1 MNKKISISMALTI
14 AIIAMTVT
22 FSITM
27 ILARQMFDATI
38 PSVKEK
44 ESMYSKIAELDKY
57 VRANYYGD
65 IQDATLN
72 DMMAYGYVLGIGD
85 KNASYYT
92 AKQYA
97 ELVEVQ
103 NGNIMGIGVD
113 VVKDSSGY
121 ARITKVYDSSP
132 ASELGLQ
139 GGGFI
144 TAINGGEVKGLTAAN
159 VTAQLQGEAGT
170 EVTVTYMAPDGTT
183 ADHTINRSRYTI
195 PSVEYQMLGESYGY
209 IKIYRFDGTTQSTFS
224 KAVEDLQNQG
234 AKALVFDLRDNA
246 GGQMDVAVNCIDQLV
261 PEADIVFAEDKNGE
275 QTLLGSSDESHVDL
289 PMVVLVN
296 SGTASTAELFAASLR
311 QLSGA
316 LLVGTTTAGKGTIQA
331 EPYRMSDGSAVV
343 ITTAK
348 MLTSDKTS
356 FDGTGLTVD
365 VEVAAKADG
374 SDTTLVSV
382 EEDTQVQKALGVAQ
396 TMNGGTTTDDTSSS
410 DASGDASASGDTSAS
425 QSTSEGGEAVSE
437 GADSAAPASE
447 STDGE

>member
-85 KNASYYT
+85 KNANYYT

-139 GGGFI
+139 VGGFI

-437 GADSAAPASE
+437 GADSVALASE